1 MLALLVNRSCRHYL
15 VAKLSMAYKVKKRF
29 KRLVITTTTITVF
42 AAVAYLLGWSSVLT
56 VKSIEITG
64 TTATQVI
71 LNQLQNEEI
80 SLQVGQKFARVDP
93 RAIERSVSKL
103 DWLAVVSVS
112 RDWISKQVSI
122 AVIERVAVARALTSE
137 NSMVNFD
144 ISGVIFKPISKAQI
158 MGQDLL
164 PIVSTAGDSKADLS
178 GVVKLLQ
185 QLPENLQYLIEDLQ
199 QISVTKSG
207 DILMKTRINQLP
219 VQINWGGVQ
228 QLEQKYSILIA
239 LLKLPE
245 NNEIRQ
251 VDLSEPS
258 APVVK

>member
-1 MLALLVNRSCRHYL
+1 
-15 VAKLSMAYKVKKRF
+15 MAHKVKKRL
-29 KRLVITTTTITVF
+29 KRLAITTTTITAF

-64 TTATQVI
+64 TSETQVI
-71 LNQLQNEEI
+71 LNQLTTEEI

-103 DWLAVVSVS
+103 DWLAMVSVS
-112 RDWISKQVSI
+112 RNWISKQVSI
-122 AVIERVAVARALTSE
+122 AVIERVAVAKALTSE

-144 ISGVIFKPISKAQI
+144 ISGAVFKPISREQI
-158 MGQDLL
+158 LGQKSL

-207 DILMKTRINQLP
+207 DILMKTRINQLS
-219 VQINWGGVQ
+219 VEINWGGVQ
-228 QLEQKYSILIA
+228 QLDQKYSILIA

>member
-1 MLALLVNRSCRHYL
+1 
-15 VAKLSMAYKVKKRF
+15 MAHKVKKRL
-29 KRLVITTTTITVF
+29 KRLAITTTTITAF

-64 TTATQVI
+64 TSETQVI
-71 LNQLQNEEI
+71 LSQLTNEEI

-103 DWLAVVSVS
+103 DWLAMVSVS
-112 RDWISKQVSI
+112 RNWISKQVSI
-122 AVIERVAVARALTSE
+122 AVIERVAVAKALTSE

-144 ISGVIFKPISKAQI
+144 ISGVVFKPISREQI
-158 MGQDLL
+158 LGQKSL

-207 DILMKTRINQLP
+207 DILMKTQINQLS
-219 VQINWGGVQ
+219 VEINWGDVQ
-228 QLEQKYSILIA
+228 QLDQKYSILVA

-245 NNEIRQ
+245 NNKIKQ

>member
-1 MLALLVNRSCRHYL
+1 M
-15 VAKLSMAYKVKKRF
+15 
-29 KRLVITTTTITVF
+29 
-42 AAVAYLLGWSSVLT
+42 
-56 VKSIEITG
+56 
-64 TTATQVI
+64 
-71 LNQLQNEEI
+71 
-80 SLQVGQKFARVDP
+80 
-93 RAIERSVSKL
+93 
-103 DWLAVVSVS
+103 VSVS
-112 RDWISKQVSI
+112 RNWINKKVSI
-122 AVIERVAVARALTSE
+122 AVIERVAVAKALTSE

-144 ISGVIFKPISKAQI
+144 ISGAVFKPISREQI
-158 MGQDLL
+158 LGQESL

-207 DILMKTRINQLP
+207 DILMKTRINQLS
-219 VQINWGGVQ
+219 VEINWGGVQ
-228 QLEQKYSILIA
+228 QLDQKYSILIA

>member
-1 MLALLVNRSCRHYL
+1 
-15 VAKLSMAYKVKKRF
+15 MAHKVKKRL
-29 KRLVITTTTITVF
+29 KRLAITTTTITAF

-56 VKSIEITG
+56 VKNIEITG
-64 TTATQVI
+64 TSETQVI
-71 LNQLQNEEI
+71 LSQLTNEEI

-103 DWLAVVSVS
+103 DWLAMVSVS

-122 AVIERVAVARALTSE
+122 AVIERVAVAKALTSE

-144 ISGVIFKPISKAQI
+144 ISGIVFKPISREQI
-158 MGQDLL
+158 LGQESL

-207 DILMKTRINQLP
+207 DILMKTRINQLS
-219 VQINWGGVQ
+219 VEINWGDVQ
-228 QLEQKYSILIA
+228 QLDQKYSILIA

-245 NNEIRQ
+245 NNKIRQ

>member
-1 MLALLVNRSCRHYL
+1 
-15 VAKLSMAYKVKKRF
+15 MAHKVKKRL
-29 KRLVITTTTITVF
+29 KRLVITTTTITAF

-56 VKSIEITG
+56 VESIEITG
-64 TTATQVI
+64 TSATQVI
-71 LNQLQNEEI
+71 LNQLTNEDI

-103 DWLAVVSVS
+103 DWLAMVSVS
-112 RDWISKQVSI
+112 RNWISKQVSI
-122 AVIERVAVARALTSE
+122 AVIERVAVAKALTSE

-144 ISGVIFKPISKAQI
+144 ISGVVFKPISREQI
-158 MGQDLL
+158 LGQKSL

-199 QISVTKSG
+199 QISITKSG
-207 DILMKTRINQLP
+207 DILMKTRINQLS
-219 VQINWGGVQ
+219 VEINWGDVQ
-228 QLEQKYSILIA
+228 QLDQKYSILVA

-245 NNEIRQ
+245 NSKIKQ